1 MKTLDNLKINAIN
14 LYLTRRTDT
23 RTQEDSKMYIA
34 NLVSDLETFDLLE
47 VLNDNQ
53 ALMEK
58 HSAVFS
64 LTDINTINDAVIAA
78 IRAEI
83 KMTLDNLKISPASY
97 ALRCGQTEQEEA
109 VGVMPNWTCKVLNK
123 ENKERQ
129 EVSNHKALAR

>member
-1 MKTLDNLKINAIN
+1 MLSIIIVRETRLSYTKHKGKLKMKTLDNLKINAIN

-64 LTDINTINDAVIAA
+64 D
-78 IRAEI
+78 R
-83 KMTLDNLKISPASY
+83 S
-97 ALRCGQTEQEEA
+97 EEH
-109 VGVMPNWTCKVLNK
+109 TSELQS
-123 ENKERQ
+123 RQ
-129 EVSNHKALAR
+129 YLVCRLLLEKK